1 MVLRQFANEAHASRP
16 MPRPGPSA
24 LSQPPDDAGRR
35 SPPPHWIHGEAP
47 PWTGPAWSLEDPLAG
62 GGKVPGRR
70 DRRAGVS
77 NIPSWAQDDN
87 TTQPTSQPAV
97 VSRLPLVAQPVR
109 RPPSPAS
116 ASPFRHSSSS
126 SSPSGR
132 TPPATMSTAVI
143 SAEDAL
149 EPSLQSLLDQRSLRW
164 IFVGGKGGVG
174 KTTTSCS
181 LAIQLARVRRS
192 VLLISTDPAH
202 NLSDAFSQKF
212 GKEARLINGFD
223 NLSAMEIDPS
233 GSMQDLLAG
242 QGDADDVNAAGGGLG
257 GMVQDIAF
265 AIPGIDEAMS
275 FAEVLKQVK
284 SLSYETIIFDTAP
297 TGHTLRFLQ
306 FPSVLEKALAKITQL
321 SSQYGPLLNG
331 FLGSNGA
338 LPNGQ
343 NLSEMTEKLESLR
356 ETISEVNTQFKDAD
370 LTTFVCVCIAEFL
383 SLYETER
390 MIQELAGYGIDTHS
404 IVVNQLLF
412 PKNESNCEQCGARRK
427 MQSKYLDQY
436 EELYA
441 EDFNVIKMPLLVEE
455 VRGKEKLEKFSEMLI
470 TPYVPPE

>member
-1 MVLRQFANEAHASRP
+1 M
-16 MPRPGPSA
+16 
-24 LSQPPDDAGRR
+24 
-35 SPPPHWIHGEAP
+35 
-47 PWTGPAWSLEDPLAG
+47 
-62 GGKVPGRR
+62 
-70 DRRAGVS
+70 
-77 NIPSWAQDDN
+77 
-87 TTQPTSQPAV
+87 
-97 VSRLPLVAQPVR
+97 
-109 RPPSPAS
+109 
-116 ASPFRHSSSS
+116 SS
-126 SSPSGR
+126 
-132 TPPATMSTAVI
+132 AVI
-143 SAEDAL
+143 SADEAL

-181 LAIQLARVRRS
+181 LAIQLAKVRRS

-212 GKEARLINGFD
+212 GKEARLVNGFD
-223 NLSAMEIDPS
+223 NLSAMEIDPN

-242 QGDADDVNAAGGGLG
+242 QAEQDDVNSMGGGMG
-257 GMVQDIAF
+257 GMMQDLAF

-284 SLSYETIIFDTAP
+284 SLSYETIVFDTAP

-306 FPSVLEKALAKITQL
+306 FPSVLEKALAKVSQL

-331 FLGSNGA
+331 FLGAGGQ

-343 NLSEMTEKLESLR
+343 NLNDMMEKLESLR
-356 ETISEVNTQFKDAD
+356 ETIAEVNTQFKDAD

-390 MIQELAGYGIDTHS
+390 MIQELTGYGIDTRS

-412 PKNESNCEQCGARRK
+412 PKAGSACDQCNARRK
-427 MQSKYLDQY
+427 MQTKYLDQY

-441 EDFNVIKMPLLVEE
+441 EDFNVVKMPLLVEE
-455 VRGKEKLEKFSEMLI
+455 VRGKDKLEKFSEMLVH
-470 TPYVPPE
+470 PYVPPQ